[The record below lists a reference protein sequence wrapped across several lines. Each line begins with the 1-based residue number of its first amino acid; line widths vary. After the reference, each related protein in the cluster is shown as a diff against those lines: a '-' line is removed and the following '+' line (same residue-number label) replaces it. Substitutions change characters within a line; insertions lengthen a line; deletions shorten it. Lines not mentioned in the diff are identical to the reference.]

1 MRKNKKKKKKRRQK
15 NVKKKK
21 DKSSRGLAFKSLKE
35 CDPHRRGC
43 TWSDLGDVG
52 ALGRTS
58 TPPHPPHS
66 HGNPIDAFFVFVSLH
81 LFTLTLFSCRLH
93 VSCASWN
100 GKEADRHGYFIL
112 KLGSIIFFF
121 FFYGYNLR
129 THAVW
134 LVDLFSLCAC
144 VCVCEH
150 DSPSLPPSL
159 PVTQWLTCTDVSTNE
174 IPPPLSLSLVVGE
187 KLFIP

>member
-1 MRKNKKKKKKRRQK
+1 ML
-15 NVKKKK
+15 KKK

-43 TWSDLGDVG
+43 TWSDLGDVC

-100 GKEADRHGYFIL
+100 GKEWADRHGYFIL
-112 KLGSIIFFF
+112 KLGSIIFFFF

-144 VCVCEH
+144 VCVCVWTRLTLPSPFFACH
-150 DSPSLPPSL
+150 PMTDMHWCFYKWDSSPSL
-159 PVTQWLTCTDVSTNE
+159 
-174 IPPPLSLSLVVGE
+174 SLS
-187 KLFIP
+187 

>member
-1 MRKNKKKKKKRRQK
+1 MRTKWEKIRKKKKRRQK

-21 DKSSRGLAFKSLKE
+21 TRVQEAWHLKAWKSATPIGEVA
-35 CDPHRRGC
+35 H
-43 TWSDLGDVG
+43 DLTSATSVL
-52 ALGRTS
+52 LGVHQLLLIHPIHMAILS
-58 TPPHPPHS
+58 TH
-66 HGNPIDAFFVFVSLH
+66 FFVFVSLH

-112 KLGSIIFFF
+112 KLGSIIFF
-121 FFYGYNLR
+121 YGYNLR

-144 VCVCEH
+144 VCVCVNTTH
-150 DSPSLPPSL
+150 PPFPLLCLSPNDWHALMFL
-159 PVTQWLTCTDVSTNE
+159 QMRFL
-174 IPPPLSLSLVVGE
+174 PLSLSLS
-187 KLFIP
+187 